1 MILKVKSDRVCD
13 CQPFWALLISLK
25 VSAHDRHVSSADHE
39 TLDEILLALSGNLW
53 SQLSAAAIQVSDA
66 RREGA
71 LLSVGIQPRNVP
83 SLAKGIP
90 QAEKHLFG
98 NRFASFLQREIDS
111 KKQAA
116 ELSRELRPKSP
127 APPR

>member
-1 MILKVKSDRVCD
+1 MTGMSPVQTMRPWMS
-13 CQPFWALLISLK
+13 F
-25 VSAHDRHVSSADHE
+25 
-39 TLDEILLALSGNLW
+39 

-98 NRFASFLQREIDS
+98 NQFASLLQREIDS
-111 KKQAA
+111 RKQAA
-116 ELSRELRPKSP
+116 ELSKELRPKSP